1 MHVSDPTQ
9 IIRELMPLAATM
21 GIRADLY
28 AAEKVVLSMDWA
40 PSLCTAGGLLHG
52 GAVMALADSAG
63 AACTILNLPEGATG
77 TTTIESKTN
86 FLAPAAAGSTI
97 NAECVALHRGKRT
110 MVWQTRVTAPDGRLI
125 AVITQT
131 QMVLTARPSP
141 QEAAAALFAGKT
153 VAEQKTLL
161 ATLEHGGAALY
172 RSFAAAETDPGARAA
187 FLAAAEREEENARLL
202 ERGDP
207 TP

>member
-40 PSLCTAGGLLHG
+40 PWLCTAGGLLHG

-86 FLAPAAAGSTI
+86 FLGAIRSGSVSATST
-97 NAECVALHRGKRT
+97 VLHRGGTTIVVETLVRDEAGKLAAK
-110 MVWQTRVTAPDGRLI
+110 V
-125 AVITQT
+125 TQT
-131 QMVLTARPSP
+131 QLVLRP
-141 QEAAAALFAGKT
+141 
-153 VAEQKTLL
+153 
-161 ATLEHGGAALY
+161 
-172 RSFAAAETDPGARAA
+172 R
-187 FLAAAEREEENARLL
+187 
-202 ERGDP
+202 
-207 TP
+207 